1 MGKIFLPFTTS
12 YSIKIKGNK
21 AYRSYVI
28 VATICLFLLTSD
40 IETMI
45 IYVIIYLFSETDVFF
60 SEWLVKVY
68 SIITCDSLFR

>member
-12 YSIKIKGNK
+12 YSIKIKEKK

-45 IYVIIYLFSETDVFF
+45 IYVIINLFSETDVFVF
-60 SEWLVKVY
+60 GMACK
-68 SIITCDSLFR
+68 SLFQ

>member
-1 MGKIFLPFTTS
+1 M
-12 YSIKIKGNK
+12 

-45 IYVIIYLFSETDVFF
+45 IYVIINLFSETDVF
-60 SEWLVKVY
+60 V
-68 SIITCDSLFR
+68 FRNGL

>member
-1 MGKIFLPFTTS
+1 MGKKFYPFTTS

-45 IYVIIYLFSETDVFF
+45 IYVIINLFSETDVFVF
-60 SEWLVKVY
+60 GMACK
-68 SIITCDSLFR
+68 SLFHNNL

>member
-12 YSIKIKGNK
+12 YSIEIKGNM

-45 IYVIIYLFSETDVFF
+45 IYVIIYLFSETDVF
-60 SEWLVKVY
+60 V
-68 SIITCDSLFR
+68 FRNGL

>member
-12 YSIKIKGNK
+12 YSIKIKGNM

-28 VATICLFLLTSD
+28 VATICLFLLNSE

-45 IYVIIYLFSETDVFF
+45 IYVIINLFSETDVF
-60 SEWLVKVY
+60 V
-68 SIITCDSLFR
+68 FRNGL